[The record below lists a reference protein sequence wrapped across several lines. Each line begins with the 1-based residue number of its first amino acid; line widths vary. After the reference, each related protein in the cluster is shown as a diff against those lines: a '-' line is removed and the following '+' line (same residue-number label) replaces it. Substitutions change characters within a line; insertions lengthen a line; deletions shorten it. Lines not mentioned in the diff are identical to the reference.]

1 MTLVSAFHVLSV
13 AFFMGLLAA
22 APVGPVNMMAIR
34 RGIAGG
40 WRHTVACA
48 IGSIAADLTLFSLAL
63 LGGHYLVPGLSRPAV
78 QEVLEAI
85 AAIALLPP
93 GVYFLAL
100 AVRDPRRA
108 YRMAR
113 NSARGP
119 VPAHLTGFLA
129 SHLTGRLAGDAAEG
143 AALTLF
149 NPLTMLFWVGVT
161 SSWLPFAVSVLGPT
175 APEWGFLMVAAGLI
189 AWFAGLTV
197 AVRAIPRR
205 IGPIFFRLANGILGL
220 ILLGFAVFCAILV
233 YRHFP
238 H

>member
-129 SHLTGRLAGDAAEG
+129 SHLTGAWLA
-143 AALTLF
+143 
-149 NPLTMLFWVGVT
+149 ML
-161 SSWLPFAVSVLGPT
+161 
-175 APEWGFLMVAAGLI
+175 
-189 AWFAGLTV
+189 
-197 AVRAIPRR
+197 PREQ
-205 IGPIFFRLANGILGL
+205 L
-220 ILLGFAVFCAILV
+220 
-233 YRHFP
+233 
-238 H
+238 

>member
-113 NSARGP
+113 NSARG
-119 VPAHLTGFLA
+119 
-129 SHLTGRLAGDAAEG
+129 RY
-143 AALTLF
+143 
-149 NPLTMLFWVGVT
+149 
-161 SSWLPFAVSVLGPT
+161 
-175 APEWGFLMVAAGLI
+175 
-189 AWFAGLTV
+189 
-197 AVRAIPRR
+197 RR
-205 IGPIFFRLANGILGL
+205 T
-220 ILLGFAVFCAILV
+220 
-233 YRHFP
+233 
-238 H
+238 